1 MIKASKHII
10 TAFLFIL
17 FVALISAPSVIM
29 TVDDSIDTTCFFSI
43 SEEEDTH
50 SVKILFDKNHQTSE
64 YFFENE
70 YNTNHVEYTF
80 KNYSKP
86 HLNLVFPPPD
96 SIS

>member
-1 MIKASKHII
+1 MPKASKHII

-29 TVDDSIDTTCFFSI
+29 SVDDSIDTTCFFSI
-43 SEEEDTH
+43 SEEEDNH

-64 YFFENE
+64 CVFEN
-70 YNTNHVEYTF
+70 NTDKHLVGYTF
-80 KNYSKP
+80 GHYPKP
-86 HLNLVFPPPD
+86 HFNLISPPPD